1 VCIKELSLTIK
12 DIARLAGVTHSTVS
26 RSLNDSPLVAA
37 GTKERIKK
45 IALETGYSPNSF
57 ARRLVTRK
65 SNTLGVFFLSRGE
78 LNFMENFGTEFL
90 DGIATASSSNGY
102 DLLLFTMTRQLS
114 HPKSYIGLCR
124 EKRVEGVIF
133 IGMTSDD
140 PQLAEIAASEIPVCI
155 IDFQLDGV
163 GFVSTDNEK
172 GTRLALD
179 HLWSKGHR
187 KITYIGGPAVA
198 PVALVRERC
207 YQNYMAEKGLG
218 PFSEIFRGDF
228 TTRSGYEQTLK
239 LLNSARLPTA
249 IMAANDYMA
258 LGAVKALKGK
268 GLRVPQDMSVVG
280 YDNVLAG
287 EYSDPGLTTVGQN
300 STEIGL
306 SAVRY
311 LFDKMENRKPPFTR
325 LINPC
330 LVLRDSVS
338 SVHNRDEP

>member
-1 VCIKELSLTIK
+1 MTIK

-26 RSLNDSPLVAA
+26 RSLNDSPLVATA
-37 GTKERIKK
+37 TKERIKK
-45 IALETGYSPNSF
+45 IAQDTGYSPNSF
-57 ARRLVTRK
+57 ARRLVTRR

-102 DLLLFTMTRQLS
+102 DLLFFTMTRELS
-114 HPKSYIGLCR
+114 QKKSYIGLCR
-124 EKRVEGVIF
+124 EKHVEGVIF

-140 PQLAEIAASEIPVCI
+140 PQLEEIASSDIPVCI
-155 IDFQLDGV
+155 IDFQLEGV

-179 HLWSKGHR
+179 YLWSKGHR
-187 KITYIGGPAVA
+187 KIAYIGGPTVA
-198 PVALVRERC
+198 PVAMIRERC
-207 YQNYMAEKGLG
+207 YQNYMVEKGLG
-218 PFSEIFRGDF
+218 PFLEIFRGDF
-228 TTRSGYEQTLK
+228 TTKSGYAQTLDLLRSEK
-239 LLNSARLPTA
+239 LPSA

-258 LGAVKALKGK
+258 LGSVKALKEK

-287 EYSDPGLTTVGQN
+287 EYADPGLTTVGQD

-311 LFDKMENRKPPFTR
+311 LFDKIQNKKPPLTR

-338 SVHNRDEP
+338 SVHNKDVP